1 MNILNNHPAQVI
13 VIVQNVNQLQLS
25 LLQLLSD
32 LCSHVSQT
40 PSQTHMEG
48 WRIVERWKIEFFQ
61 TLVNA
66 VGDLL
71 QVLHTNGGLQ
81 SDKGSGSVV
90 IGVDLQLV
98 KGEMEGPLL
107 LQLGLDTLYEGLYP
121 VVSEAHHATQAQMV
135 VLDWL
140 QVQFLQDE
148 IFGVV

>member
-1 MNILNNHPAQVI
+1 MDILNDHPAQII
-13 VIVQNVNQLQLS
+13 VIVQNVNQLQFS
-25 LLQLLSD
+25 LLELLSD
-32 LCSHVSQT
+32 LCPHVTQT
-40 PSQTHMEG
+40 PAQTDMEG

-81 SDKGSGSVV
+81 SDKCSGSVV

-98 KGEMEGPLL
+98 EGEMERPLL

-121 VVSEAHHATQAQMV
+121 VVSEAYHATQAQMV

-140 QVQFLQDE
+140 QVQLLQDKV
-148 IFGVV
+148 FGVV